1 MLKNEFISSLLLF
14 KANFV
19 YQRANCHSV
28 SKLHVSPRSLTTSF
42 PGPSPGTTRRELWVQ
57 GWVFRVQNLNAPSQV
72 HCCISLLRRGVF
84 VSQGDGGPPRT
95 YGRLLHFDYCYV
107 FLGGGGIPSG
117 SLCGGER
124 CFIYPNSRGHKL
136 FSPRQSRSLFVPLG
150 AGERKKNT
158 P

>member
-107 FLGGGGIPSG
+107 FLGGGYPAEASAEERDVLFIRTAVDINY
-117 SLCGGER
+117 SLLGRVEA
-124 CFIYPNSRGHKL
+124 
-136 FSPRQSRSLFVPLG
+136 SLFH
-150 AGERKKNT
+150 
-158 P
+158 